1 METLLTLALIGLM
14 ASFAYPLLRGG
25 PPDPILSACLTLA
38 LSFGLL
44 SAALLLAY
52 WLQLSAPII
61 GLGIMLSGAL
71 AGASLQ
77 RRVGPRPPA
86 QPARTFTRPTR
97 LQGTA
102 WLAIAI
108 IVAAILFNAG
118 YWGLLYDDAISIYGW
133 YGKQIALSGR
143 LPALG
148 PESLYEAYPMLVP
161 LLYAFV
167 QQTTGVFNSPLLA
180 LIPALCGVGAIG
192 VAYLLG
198 REIYNRDCGLIAA
211 LLIALAPPVSRWA
224 SAGYVDLPTGFFYG
238 LAALCLWRAA
248 QQPRYSLLAG
258 LLIGFAAFG
267 KNSGLLILPSVGLW
281 FGYRWLGLGQPLPAL
296 LKQSLLLA
304 IGFLPTAGFWYARN
318 WLEAG
323 FIVPP
328 TGWTWL
334 AERNLTN
341 LAPYLT
347 DTRYLPVGLVFTL
360 GIAFGLAN
368 LLRASTRLQ
377 ALFLLL
383 MYGPFFVIWWAL
395 FSYDDRFLL
404 AVMPFVAVLA
414 AVAILAIGQ
423 WASKQA
429 FFTTFVQKFSHVFI
443 IILLLP
449 SLSAALLHKEALIR
463 PPFVFMDIETRRQLA
478 LGVRYQVANHL
489 RTLAPARLWT
499 GDNLLPYFCDG
510 LQVTVGNLPSLA
522 QIAGYD
528 YLLLQP
534 ADPLPSWLK
543 SEVAIYEQAGYRL
556 YAVGNLSQP

>member
-52 WLQLSAPII
+52 WLELSAPII

-224 SAGYVDLPTGFFYG
+224 SAGYVDLHRFF
-238 LAALCLWRAA
+238 LR
-248 QQPRYSLLAG
+248 
-258 LLIGFAAFG
+258 
-267 KNSGLLILPSVGLW
+267 
-281 FGYRWLGLGQPLPAL
+281 LGRAL
-296 LKQSLLLA
+296 LVAGRPTASLLLA
-304 IGFLPTAGFWYARN
+304 GRPADRFCGFWQKQWPAHFALGGVVVWLSLVGLGATTTSFAKTKSAIGDRVFANGWLLVRPQLARSWFYRSPHRLDLAGRAQPNQPSPLPNRYPLFTGWAGFYAGHCL
-318 WLEAG
+318 WAG
-323 FIVPP
+323 QPFTRIHP
-328 TGWTWL
+328 L
-334 AERNLTN
+334 ASAFSVADVR
-341 LAPYLT
+341 AVF
-347 DTRYLPVGLVFTL
+347 RYLVG
-360 GIAFGLAN
+360 A
-368 LLRASTRLQ
+368 
-377 ALFLLL
+377 FLL
-383 MYGPFFVIWWAL
+383 
-395 FSYDDRFLL
+395 
-404 AVMPFVAVLA
+404 
-414 AVAILAIGQ
+414 
-423 WASKQA
+423 
-429 FFTTFVQKFSHVFI
+429 
-443 IILLLP
+443 
-449 SLSAALLHKEALIR
+449 
-463 PPFVFMDIETRRQLA
+463 
-478 LGVRYQVANHL
+478 
-489 RTLAPARLWT
+489 
-499 GDNLLPYFCDG
+499 
-510 LQVTVGNLPSLA
+510 
-522 QIAGYD
+522 
-528 YLLLQP
+528 
-534 ADPLPSWLK
+534 
-543 SEVAIYEQAGYRL
+543 
-556 YAVGNLSQP
+556 